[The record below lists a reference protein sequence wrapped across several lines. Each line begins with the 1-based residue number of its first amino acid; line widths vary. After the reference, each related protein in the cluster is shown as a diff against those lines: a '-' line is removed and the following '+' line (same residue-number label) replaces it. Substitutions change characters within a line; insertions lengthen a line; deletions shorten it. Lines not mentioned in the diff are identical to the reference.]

1 MLLILCLP
9 LITYQYIYI
18 LLIDIEKL
26 PNSVLAFKSI
36 YLVYTNDRIVRELD
50 DPSGC
55 SRWVARTVSM
65 KNVGFIP
72 KQ

>member
-1 MLLILCLP
+1 MLFMLTVDHIP
-9 LITYQYIYI
+9 AYI

-36 YLVYTNDRIVRELD
+36 YLVHTNARIVRELD

-55 SRWVARTVSM
+55 GRWAARTVCTM